1 MKQKQVRV
9 ALWLSLFVVV
19 GLVALAAAQQAPRA
33 DHYEVCLLY
42 TSRCV

>member
-19 GLVALAAAQQAPRA
+19 GLVALAAAQPAPRLGLSI
-33 DHYEVCLLY
+33 DI
-42 TSRCV
+42 